1 MAARRASAR
10 TVGAAPS
17 SPAALAR
24 PIREAYVSGQPI
36 APIRDRLA
44 PGDLAAA
51 YAVQDINTRHWLK
64 AGRRLAGRKI
74 GLTSVAVQQQLGVDQ
89 PDFGMLFADMAVC
102 DDEPVRLDR
111 VLQPKVE
118 AEVAFVLDRD
128 ITVEQATMA
137 DVLRAIGYAVAAIEI
152 VGSRIA
158 NWDIRL
164 VDTVADN
171 ASSGLYVLGNT
182 PMLLA
187 GLDLRDCA
195 MQMTRGADIGA
206 SSGADVVSTGVGH
219 ACLGHPLNAVLWL
232 ARMMVEV
239 GRPLQAGDTILSGA
253 LGPMVAVK
261 AGDRFEARI
270 AGLGA
275 VRARFAV

>member
-1 MAARRASAR
+1 MAARAKAGKAAATSAA
-10 TVGAAPS
+10 TKPTT
-17 SPAALAR
+17 PALLAK
-24 PIREAYVSGQPI
+24 PLREAYGSGQPI

-64 AGRRLAGRKI
+64 SGRRLAGRKI
-74 GLTSVAVQQQLGVDQ
+74 GLTSTAVQQQLGVDQ

-102 DDEPVRLDR
+102 DDDAVTLDR
-111 VLQPKVE
+111 VLQAKVE
-118 AEVAFVLDRD
+118 AEVAFVLERD
-128 ITVEQATMA
+128 ITTEQATMA
-137 DVLRAIGYAVAAIEI
+137 DVLRAVGYAVAAIEI

-182 PMLLA
+182 PMLIA

-195 MQMTRGADIGA
+195 MQMTRGADA
-206 SSGADVVSTGVGH
+206 EVVSTGVGH

-232 ARMMVEV
+232 ARKMVEV

-275 VRARFAV
+275 VRARFAA

>member
-1 MAARRASAR
+1 MAARAKAGKAAATSAA
-10 TVGAAPS
+10 TKPTT
-17 SPAALAR
+17 PALLAKLL
-24 PIREAYVSGQPI
+24 REAYGSGQPI

-64 AGRRLAGRKI
+64 SGRRLAGRKI
-74 GLTSVAVQQQLGVDQ
+74 GLTSTAVQQQLGVDQ

-102 DDEPVRLDR
+102 DDDAVTLDR
-111 VLQPKVE
+111 VLQAKVE
-118 AEVAFVLDRD
+118 AEVAFVLERD
-128 ITVEQATMA
+128 ITTEQATMA
-137 DVLRAIGYAVAAIEI
+137 DVLRAVGYAVAAIEI

-195 MQMTRGADIGA
+195 MQMTRADQ
-206 SSGADVVSTGVGH
+206 VVSTGVGH
-219 ACLGHPLNAVLWL
+219 ACFGHPLNAVLWL
-232 ARMMVEV
+232 ARKMVEV
-239 GRPLQAGDTILSGA
+239 GRPLKAGDTILSGA

-261 AGDRFEARI
+261 PGDRFEAQI

-275 VRARFAV
+275 VRARFAA